1 MITLSE
7 QDISQVIND
16 EFAFIPHSRIIPTSD
31 YEGYFSHEIVSDNY
45 KIIIS
50 YSPIRLEFS
59 VDILFGNET
68 FNLEELI
75 GYDLLKDIPEKP
87 EVSLYR
93 VYQERDIGG
102 FRKLINYFVCVLES
116 NLGYILDNSQRL
128 LGKVS
133 QIRERN
139 WVTSSN
145 HDLILQAAHNFR
157 IKNWNGVVES
167 LEKVQGELSELNKKR
182 LEFCKSRI
190 NG

>member
-31 YEGYFSHEIVSDNY
+31 YEDYFSYEIVSDNY
-45 KIIIS
+45 KILIS

-59 VDILFGNET
+59 IDILFGNET
-68 FNLEELI
+68 LNLEELI

-116 NLGYILDNSQRL
+116 NLGYIWSCKAGLVFGTITITLYGNY
-128 LGKVS
+128 K
-133 QIRERN
+133 
-139 WVTSSN
+139 
-145 HDLILQAAHNFR
+145 R
-157 IKNWNGVVES
+157 ITKN
-167 LEKVQGELSELNKKR
+167 
-182 LEFCKSRI
+182 
-190 NG
+190 